1 MFIKLTRT
9 DGTPV
14 WLNPEFIVR
23 IEPWKKGSAVAAAG
37 DGDFEVMEDPRAILA
52 MAGGVRVGAAGGS
65 RGARPATGETP
76 VVPESRQEGVS
87 PHGRA
92 RTPSAPSGES
102 GAGDAS
108 VGAPGTA
115 ATGETPVVPVEP
127 AATGE
132 TPVVPVEPAAT
143 GETPVVPVRKT
154 RSRKKA
160 VAEPVPTPEP
170 VPEPTPEPAPEPAN
184 DLFPEAPDEVAIAA
198 AILKKNRCRSR
209 KRIENTIK
217 SMNPKM
223 SMADARAM
231 LQQME
236 ARGFVLIDAQG
247 HATFT

>member
-14 WLNPEFIVR
+14 WLNPDFIVR

-65 RGARPATGETP
+65 RVSQPATGETP
-76 VVPESRQEGVS
+76 VVPVAVAQERE
-87 PHGRA
+87 P
-92 RTPSAPSGES
+92 P
-102 GAGDAS
+102 
-108 VGAPGTA
+108 
-115 ATGETPVVPVEP
+115 ATD
-127 AATGE
+127 
-132 TPVVPVEPAAT
+132 
-143 GETPVVPVRKT
+143 ETPVVPVRKT
-154 RSRKKA
+154 RSRKKPA
-160 VAEPVPTPEP
+160 PEP
-170 VPEPTPEPAPEPAN
+170 VPEPTPAPVSEPAPEPAPKPAN
-184 DLFPEAPDEVAIAA
+184 DLFPEAPDEVAVAA

>member
-52 MAGGVRVGAAGGS
+52 MAGGVRVS
-65 RGARPATGETP
+65 RPATGETP
-76 VVPESRQEGVS
+76 VVPESRQDGGS
-87 PHGRA
+87 PNGRA
-92 RTPSAPSGES
+92 RTPCAPSGES
-102 GAGDAS
+102 GAADAN

-115 ATGETPVVPVEP
+115 ATGETPVVPVASP
-127 AATGE
+127 
-132 TPVVPVEPAAT
+132 AT

-160 VAEPVPTPEP
+160 TSEPTPKPTPAPTPEP
-170 VPEPTPEPAPEPAN
+170 VPEPEPAPAPAAN
-184 DLFPEAPDEVAIAA
+184 LFPEPPDEVAVAA
-198 AILKKNRCRSR
+198 AILKKHRCRSR
-209 KRIENTIK
+209 KRIQNTIK
-217 SMNPKM
+217 SLNPKM
-223 SMADARAM
+223 SMEAARA
-231 LQQME
+231 LLEQME
-236 ARGFVLIDAQG
+236 ARGFVVIDEQG

>member
-76 VVPESRQEGVS
+76 VVPESRQDGGS

-92 RTPSAPSGES
+92 RTPCAPSGEG
-102 GAGDAS
+102 GAGDAN
-108 VGAPGTA
+108 VGASGTA
-115 ATGETPVVPVEP
+115 ATGKTPVVPVAVAQEHDPP
-127 AATGE
+127 ATD
-132 TPVVPVEPAAT
+132 
-143 GETPVVPVRKT
+143 ETPVVPVRKT

-170 VPEPTPEPAPEPAN
+170 VPEPTPEPTPEPAPEPAN

-223 SMADARAM
+223 SMADARAL

>member
-92 RTPSAPSGES
+92 RTPCAPSGEI
-102 GAGDAS
+102 GAGDAN
-108 VGAPGTA
+108 VGAPGT
-115 ATGETPVVPVEP
+115 
-127 AATGE
+127 
-132 TPVVPVEPAAT
+132 AAT

-170 VPEPTPEPAPEPAN
+170 VPEPTPEPTPEPAPEPAN

>member
-76 VVPESRQEGVS
+76 VVPESRQDGGS

-92 RTPSAPSGES
+92 RTPCAPSGEG
-102 GAGDAS
+102 GAGDAN
-108 VGAPGTA
+108 VGASGTA
-115 ATGETPVVPVEP
+115 ATGKTPVVPVAVAQEHDPP
-127 AATGE
+127 ATD
-132 TPVVPVEPAAT
+132 
-143 GETPVVPVRKT
+143 ETPVVPVRKT

-160 VAEPVPTPEP
+160 VAEPAPTPEP

>member
-1 MFIKLTRT
+1 MFIKLTKT

-14 WLNPEFIVR
+14 WLNPDFIVR

-52 MAGGVRVGAAGGS
+52 LAGGVRVADSLREGRAA
-65 RGARPATGETP
+65 ARPSTGETP
-76 VVPESRQEGVS
+76 VGPV
-87 PHGRA
+87 GRA
-92 RTPSAPSGES
+92 RTPCAPSGES
-102 GAGDAS
+102 GAG
-108 VGAPGTA
+108 GANGSEPGTA
-115 ATGETPVVPVEP
+115 P
-127 AATGE
+127 
-132 TPVVPVEPAAT
+132 T

-160 VAEPVPTPEP
+160 A
-170 VPEPTPEPAPEPAN
+170 PEPAPEPAPETAPAPEPAPEPVPVPASN
-184 DLFPEAPDEVAIAA
+184 LFPQPPDEVAVAA

-223 SMADARAM
+223 SMADARA
-231 LQQME
+231 LLAQME
-236 ARGFVLIDAQG
+236 ARGLVLIDAQG